1 LKIFVNGHNLY
12 VEEAGPENGPAVVL
26 LHHGLGSV
34 RAWRNQVPTL
44 ADAGFRVVAYD
55 RWGYGESDSRPGLD
69 VPSFSMDVK
78 DLECL
83 LDQIGIQHA
92 ALIGH
97 SDGGTIALYYSA
109 QQPMKV
115 SCLVTVAAHIYIETK
130 MEPGI
135 LDIRQAFETDDRFRL
150 GMQIAHKEKYIEVFQ
165 NWYKSWYQ
173 PDMLA
178 WDMRLLLGKIICP
191 ALIVQGDADEYATPQ
206 HAMDIAGSIAG
217 ADLWLV
223 PGAQHMVPIEN
234 AAEFNTRI
242 LGFLMD
248 CVKVEQV

>member
-1 LKIFVNGHNLY
+1 MKIWINGHNLY
-12 VEEAGPENGPAVVL
+12 FELAGPENGPAVVL

-34 RAWRNQVPTL
+34 RAWRGQVPAL
-44 ADAGFRVVAYD
+44 AGAGFRVVVYD

-69 VPSFSMDVK
+69 VPSFSTDVN

-83 LDQIGIQHA
+83 LEKIGIQHA

-97 SDGGTIALYYSA
+97 SDGGTIALYFSA

-135 LDIRQAFETDDRFRL
+135 LGISQAFETDERFRM
-150 GMQIAHKEKYIEVFQ
+150 GMQVAHDEKFAQVFQ
-165 NWYKSWYQ
+165 NWYQGWHRS
-173 PDMLA
+173 DILA
-178 WDMRLLLGKIICP
+178 WDMRPVLSQIICP
-191 ALIVQGDADEYATPQ
+191 ALIVQGDADEHATPQ
-206 HAMDIAGSIAG
+206 HAMDIAGSIEG

-223 PGAQHMVPIEN
+223 PGANHMLPQEN
-234 AAEFNTRI
+234 SAEFNTKI
-242 LGFLMD
+242 LQFLSDHIM
-248 CVKVEQV
+248 VEQN